1 MFRAITGSVSTL
13 IFLMILPQNH
23 NTLCAQTAEV
33 SIIHSQCFGGNKD
46 EEARSMILTADS
58 GYVFVGISQS
68 TNGTCT
74 ANKGGD
80 DLWVVR
86 VSSANEVVWQ
96 MSLGGSAS
104 DWGRYI
110 QADAKGHY
118 VLCGHSFSSDQDVSI
133 NRGLE
138 DAWLLKLNSSGTLI
152 AQKTFGGS
160 GTDIAYQVQPT
171 PDGGYVFI
179 GGTTSNDFDVSGNK
193 GNADLWLVKLD
204 SNLNLQFQKCLGGSD
219 HEEGSSIQLTRD
231 GGYIISGFSKSNDG
245 DRDYSYGHYDAWI
258 IRTDAYGNMLWQRS
272 YGGSNEDGARDVR
285 QTADGGFIFVGYTLS
300 TDGIVGN
307 LGGLGEED
315 LWIVRLDSIGNVVW
329 QKVVGGSKEDYAFF
343 IEESADNSGWIIAGY
358 SKSGDGLPAINKGQT
373 DMWVLQI
380 DNAGNVL
387 WSKTMGGNS
396 RDRARCMKQTGTN
409 TFLVCGPAKTNTG
422 DINCSHGGV
431 EAWVVQLCVPF
442 DYYEDLD
449 GDGFGNVNVSVASC
463 YPPTG
468 YVAVAGDCND
478 EQAHIHPAVDD
489 HCNGIDDNCN
499 GVVDDH
505 AVEALVVPGGSVTFC
520 QGSSLTLT
528 ANAGPYTYQWHKNQT
543 PIAGATQMTYTT
555 SASGNYSVT
564 VANAFCTST
573 SSETIVSKISKPEA
587 TITPLGNL
595 DICGTGS
602 VLLQANEGIDLTYQW
617 QKGSKPIAGATN
629 VVYTA
634 TSTGNYKVRVTNAA
648 GCSKTSASVK
658 VTKSCH
664 KDTRQPILFT
674 VAPNPASKVVRV
686 WVDLSMSEGASYTL
700 ALCNLLGQT
709 VLTVPLMAGSSYIPL
724 LLDVHHLPASA
735 YVLGIYQDGTL
746 LYRQHLQLQ

>member
-1 MFRAITGSVSTL
+1 MYHVFRGGILTL
-13 IFLMILPQNH
+13 IFLMLLIQSH
-23 NTLCAQTAEV
+23 KTLDAQTAEV
-33 SIIHSQCFGGNKD
+33 SIMHSQCFGGNKD

-74 ANKGGD
+74 TNKGGD

-86 VSSANEVVWQ
+86 VNSNNQVVWQ
-96 MSLGGSAS
+96 SSLGGSAGE
-104 DWGRYI
+104 WGRYI
-110 QADAKGHY
+110 QVDAKGHY
-118 VLCGHSFSSDQDVSI
+118 MICGHSFSSDQDVSI

-138 DAWLLKLNSSGTLI
+138 DAWVLKLNSSGTLI

-179 GGTTSNDFDVSGNK
+179 GGTTSNDFDVSGNH
-193 GNADLWLVKLD
+193 GNADIWLVKLD
-204 SNLNLQFQKCLGGSD
+204 SHLNLQFQKCLGGSD
-219 HEEGSSIQLTRD
+219 HEEGSSLQLTRD
-231 GGYIISGFSKSNDG
+231 GGYIISGFSKSTDG
-245 DRDYSYGHYDAWI
+245 DRDFSYGHYDAWI
-258 IRTDAYGNMLWQRS
+258 IRTDAYGNILWQRS

-315 LWIVRLDSIGNVVW
+315 LWIVRLDSLGNVLW
-329 QKVVGGSKEDYAFF
+329 QKVLGGSKEDYAYF
-343 IEESADNSGWIIAGY
+343 IEELADNSGWIIAGY
-358 SKSGDGLPAINKGQT
+358 SKSGDGLPAINQGQT

-380 DNAGNVL
+380 DHLGNVL

-396 RDRARCMKQTGTN
+396 RDRARCIKQTGAN

-422 DINCSHGGV
+422 DITCSHEGV
-431 EAWVVQLCVPF
+431 EAWVVQLCVPVV
-442 DYYEDLD
+442 YYADVD
-449 GDGFGNVNVSVASC
+449 GDGFGNANVTITSC
-463 YPPTG
+463 YPPAG
-468 YVAVAGDCND
+468 FVAVAGDCHD
-478 EQAHIHPAVDD
+478 EQANIHPAMND
-489 HCNGIDDNCN
+489 HCNGIDDDCN

-505 AVEALVVPGGSVTFC
+505 AVEAFIVPSGSVTLC

-555 SASGNYSVT
+555 TASGNYSVT

-573 SSETIVSKISKPEA
+573 STETIVTKMSKPAA
-587 TITPLGNL
+587 TITPLGSL
-595 DICGTGS
+595 DICATGF
-602 VLLQANEGIDLTYQW
+602 VVLQANEGIDLSYQW
-617 QKGSKPIAGATN
+617 LKGGKSIAGATN
-629 VVYTA
+629 ASYTA
-634 TSTGNYKVRVTNAA
+634 TTTGNYKVRVTNAA

-658 VTKSCH
+658 VTKTCH
-664 KDTRQPILFT
+664 WYVSQPILFT

-686 WVDLSMSEGASYTL
+686 WIDLPGKEGEGYTL
-700 ALCNLLGQT
+700 ALCNMLGQT
-709 VLTVPLMAGSSYIPL
+709 VLTMPLTDGKSHAPL
-724 LLDVHHLPASA
+724 LLDVAHLPATT
-735 YVLGIYQDGTL
+735 YLLGLYQQGKL
-746 LYRQHLQLQ
+746 LYRQCLQLQ